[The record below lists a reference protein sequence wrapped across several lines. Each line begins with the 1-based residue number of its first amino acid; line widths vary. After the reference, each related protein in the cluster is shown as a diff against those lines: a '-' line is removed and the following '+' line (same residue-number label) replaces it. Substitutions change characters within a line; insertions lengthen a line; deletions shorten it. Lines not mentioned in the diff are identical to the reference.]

1 MCAITA
7 DGWDHPLIAD
17 HVHAALAVKF
27 AFAEAVLLITFFANI
42 VYYVFLLGLSFF
54 ILG

>member
-1 MCAITA
+1 MRAITA
-7 DGWDHPLIAD
+7 DGRDHPLIAD

-27 AFAEAVLLITFFANI
+27 AFAEAVLLLTFFAN
-42 VYYVFLLGLSFF
+42 VVNYVFLLGLSLF